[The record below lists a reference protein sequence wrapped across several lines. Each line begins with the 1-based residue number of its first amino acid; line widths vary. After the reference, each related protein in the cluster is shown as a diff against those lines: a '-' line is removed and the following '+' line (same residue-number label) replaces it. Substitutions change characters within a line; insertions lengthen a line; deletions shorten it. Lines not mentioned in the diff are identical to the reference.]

1 VHIPITFYADQ
12 TYTRPD
18 PADLFY
24 RGVMPVENGGDSGVI
39 ASVYLRWQ
47 GGPGGGGTF
56 RAAVLTPDIAD
67 TGWTTL
73 NPGYGKDSG
82 PSPTGTPPTRVACP
96 AARSTS
102 RAAATTWASPSPPYL
117 LPFGK

>member
-56 RAAVLTPDIAD
+56 RAAVLTPDIA
-67 TGWTTL
+67 T
-73 NPGYGKDSG
+73 PAG
-82 PSPTGTPPTRVACP
+82 P
-96 AARSTS
+96 
-102 RAAATTWASPSPPYL
+102 L
-117 LPFGK
+117 